1 VSDRLWRARAVA
13 AGLAAALLSAGACDE
28 PAAVVDDAT
37 PPRAGRFGSLRDLVL
52 FERPG
57 LPAAQALFFDR
68 FEATRSDWA
77 AFAAT
82 AAGRAVAADA
92 VLAVGDPSLPIAA
105 IDLVQ
110 ARAFAHWRFLRLP
123 RSDEWWFA
131 AVGGRGG
138 NHFPWGRR
146 EDTARANTLEL
157 GLGKPT
163 PVGTFESGRRTGG
176 DQPYDWIGNV
186 SEWTETVPAWWSE
199 WRPADGTAPG
209 VLDPVSG
216 YAACR
221 RVVQATPAL
230 AAWEGPGGL
239 MPLAWLHAAGGA
251 YVPREVL
258 GSDYQSPLAA
268 TTSALP
274 AGDRVARTGVRLCAT
289 VRELLAALVVDP
301 EAPTAADVLQLE
313 RFVRRGRHRDV
324 LREAW
329 PDALPP
335 NGAHGP
341 LFVVLRRELG
351 LGGG

>member
-1 VSDRLWRARAVA
+1 MSDRARRSVGVA
-13 AGLAAALLSAGACDE
+13 AGLAAALLVAGACDGSVD
-28 PAAVVDDAT
+28 AVGDVT
-37 PPRAGRFGSLRDLVL
+37 PPRVGRFGSLRDLVL

-57 LPAAQALFFDR
+57 LGASQALFFDR

-110 ARAFAHWRFLRLP
+110 ARAFARWRFLRLP

-157 GLGKPT
+157 GLGQPT

-199 WRPADGTAPG
+199 RWPADGTAPG

-216 YAACR
+216 LAACR
-221 RVVQATPAL
+221 RMVQATPAL
-230 AAWEGPGGL
+230 AAWEGPGG
-239 MPLAWLHAAGGA
+239 MVPLAWLHAAGGV

-301 EAPTAADVLQLE
+301 ETPMAADVQQLA

-329 PDALPP
+329 SDALPP
-335 NGAHGP
+335 HGARGP
-341 LFVVLRRELG
+341 LFDVLRRELG
-351 LGGG
+351 FGGG